1 MILRERDYLDSPGKV
16 PAMMWGRGKMATMT
30 AMKAEVVTQYNWL
43 NSFRFGWF

>member
-16 PAMMWGRGKMATMT
+16 PPMIWGRGKMATIT

-43 NSFRFGWF
+43 NSFRLGWF

>member
-1 MILRERDYLDSPGKV
+1 MILRKRDYLDSPGNV
-16 PAMMWGRGKMATMT
+16 PAMTWGRGKMATMT